1 MTRGRRKLDKPE
13 QMVML
18 VMLKDF
24 YGPLLTEKQQAVLD
38 LYCENDWSFSEIAGL
53 MNISRQAVYD
63 LIKRAQ
69 NSLETY
75 ESKLGLLR
83 KFLDTRKQ
91 LEEVYTVLTTDD
103 NLDKQKLTKVIKTLQ
118 AIIEEV

>member
-1 MTRGRRKLDKPE
+1 
-13 QMVML
+13 MVML